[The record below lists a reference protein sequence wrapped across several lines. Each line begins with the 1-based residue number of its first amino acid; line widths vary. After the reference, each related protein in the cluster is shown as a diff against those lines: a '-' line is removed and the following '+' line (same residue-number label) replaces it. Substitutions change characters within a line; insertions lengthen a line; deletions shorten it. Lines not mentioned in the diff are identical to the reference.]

1 MFLLPINILSITI
14 ICMFNPPQKS
24 TQSQTLAIVL
34 CILGFFGV
42 AGLHRIYTGKILTGL
57 LWLVTGGLFAIGT
70 LVDLISL
77 AYGTFDDKRGRPLS

>member
-1 MFLLPINILSITI
+1 
-14 ICMFNPPQKS
+14 MFNSPQTS

-42 AGLHRIYTGKILTGL
+42 AGLHRIYTGKIFTGL
-57 LWLVTGGLFAIGT
+57 LWMVTGGLFAIGT

-77 AYGTFDDKRGRPLS
+77 AFGTFDDKRGRPLR